1 MPIDDATTAGIL
13 AAAEWADEAVIV
25 TGPDLEPPGPTIR
38 YVNPAFEQLTGYARE
53 EVLGA
58 TPRILQGPDTDRN
71 VLDRLRRRLAM
82 GRSFTGNVVNY
93 HRNGE
98 PFVMEWRVR
107 PFRVNGDA
115 LGGYVSVQRAVQAG
129 GGPAVEGPEVLHRQ
143 IFRQHAIPMLL
154 IDPATGVIVDANEG
168 AEAFYG
174 HRVEALRRMNIREIN
189 MLTDDEVRAEMN
201 RAQSERSGYFVFRHR
216 LAGGEVRAV
225 EVHSSPVTVAG
236 REYLHSIIHD
246 ITERD
251 ALADEVRRRLH
262 YDPLTELPNRAL
274 FHHRLTEALTRA
286 GEQRS
291 RLAVVLVDVDR
302 FRKFNHVWGQRR
314 ADQLLQRI
322 GERVQAILTPEETL
336 ARTGADEFAILMP
349 RLAAH
354 NGPRRLAERLRKL
367 LRRPFRL
374 AGRNVYLT
382 ASIGA
387 ATGPDHAAEATA
399 LFDCADATVLQIK
412 RAGGDG
418 SGVYDADEAR
428 VASDRVL
435 LANDLSA
442 ALAAGRLQL
451 ACQPVMCLRTGEAH
465 GVEALVRW
473 HDGARGW
480 VSPETFVTV
489 AEESGQIAELGRWV
503 LREAARCYAREGGGV
518 KGRVAVNVSVHQL
531 RAPGFIDEVR
541 QALRET
547 GLPAQRLELELTESA
562 FVEEAPRVIE
572 QLGRLRAEGIS
583 IAIDDFGTGFSSLQ
597 YLKRLPIDR
606 IKIDR
611 AFVTG
616 IDADEDNQALVATIV
631 GLARRFGLAL
641 TAEGIET
648 EAEACTLVELGCAWG
663 QGFLFARPRLLD

>member
-1 MPIDDATTAGIL
+1 LSIDDATTAGIL

-25 TGPDLEPPGPTIR
+25 TEPTLDAPGPAIR
-38 YVNPAFEQLTGYARE
+38 YVNPAFERLTGYARE

-58 TPRILQGPDTDRN
+58 TPRILQGPRTDRN
-71 VLDRLRRRLAM
+71 VLDRLRRRLSS
-82 GRSFTGNVVNY
+82 GRAFTGNVVNY
-93 HRNGE
+93 HRDGE
-98 PFVMEWRVR
+98 PFLMEWRVR
-107 PFRVNGDA
+107 PFRINGGE
-115 LGGYVSVQRAVQAG
+115 LGGYVSVQRAVHPDGA
-129 GGPAVEGPEVLHRQ
+129 GPAESPEALHRQ

-154 IDPATGVIVDANEG
+154 IDPGSGAIVDANEG

-174 HRVEALRRMNIREIN
+174 LPLDQLRRMNIREIN
-189 MLTDDEVRAEMN
+189 MLSDDEVRAEMD
-201 RAQSERSGYFVFRHR
+201 RARSERSGYFVFRHR
-216 LAGGEVRAV
+216 LAGGEIRAV

-236 REYLHSIIHD
+236 REYLHSIVHD

-251 ALADEVRRRLH
+251 ALADEVRRRLY

-274 FHHRLTEALTRA
+274 FHERLTQALGQAQAR
-286 GEQRS
+286 RP
-291 RLAVVLVDVDR
+291 RLAVLLIDVDR

-314 ADQLLQRI
+314 ADELLRRI
-322 GERVQAILTPEETL
+322 GERVHEILTPEETL

-354 NGPRRLAERLRKL
+354 NGPRRLAGRLHKL

-374 AGRNVYLT
+374 AGREVYLT

-387 ATGPDHAAEATA
+387 AIGPDHAAEATE

-418 SGVYDADEAR
+418 AGVFDADQAR
-428 VASDRVL
+428 LASDRVL

-442 ALAAGRLQL
+442 ALAAGGLQL
-451 ACQPVMCLRTGEAH
+451 ACQPVVHLPTGAAH
-465 GVEALVRW
+465 GVEVLVRW
-473 HDGARGW
+473 QDPARGW
-480 VSPETFVTV
+480 VSPEAFVTV

-503 LREAARCYAREGGGV
+503 LRAAARCFARHGGAGD
-518 KGRVAVNVSVHQL
+518 GRVAVNVSVHQL
-531 RAPGFIDEVR
+531 RGSGFIDEVL

-547 GLPAQRLELELTESA
+547 GLPAGRLELELTESA

-572 QLGRLRAEGIS
+572 QLERLRAEGIS

-616 IDADEDNQALVATIV
+616 IDGDEDNQALVATIV
-631 GLARRFGLAL
+631 ELARRFGLEL

-648 EAEACTLVELGCAWG
+648 EAEARTLVELGCTWG
-663 QGFLFARPRLLD
+663 QGFLFARPQLLQ